1 MSRKLHRL
9 QRLQVHLQFCD
20 PTPLNRGLTVYMPGF
35 SSVLCSSLISAS
47 RFVSVFS
54 VSSSPGGA
62 GSVSDSDS
70 DVSLS
75 LASPTS

>member
-1 MSRKLHRL
+1 MDYRENTLVYGYVT
-9 QRLQVHLQFCD
+9 Q
-20 PTPLNRGLTVYMPGF
+20 PLISTVYMPGF
-35 SSVLCSSLISAS
+35 SSVLCLSLISAS
-47 RFVSVFS
+47 RFVSAFT